1 MQRSVLSDLRQY
13 VRGTLFDDTVPAL
26 SFLLPV
32 VSTTPPFDDRDV
44 YDTHLGGA
52 DRREVAAADHDKP
65 VADYEPHIWFIRD
78 PVTGDREPALGI
90 GHANGNPTYAMALG
104 GADANRYILER
115 QAPTRNYD
123 RTVPREIVRGVAG
136 QLCPDDQQ
144 ALHSMARLGQVT
156 VKELAREANVRRETI
171 HRWHHHA
178 VKALLAALYRWH
190 ETNPEREVA

>member
-1 MQRSVLSDLRQY
+1 MLY
-13 VRGTLFDDTVPAL
+13 NDTIPAQ
-26 SFLLPV
+26 SFQLPV
-32 VSTTPPFDDRDV
+32 VSNVPPYDDRDI

-65 VADYEPHIWFIRD
+65 VADYEPAIWFIRD

-90 GHANGNPTYAMALG
+90 GRRTDNPTYAMALG

-123 RTVPREIVRGVAG
+123 RTVPREIVRGVAS

-144 ALHSMARLGQVT
+144 SLHSMARLGQVT
-156 VKELAREANVRRETI
+156 VKQLAREANVTRVTMHRR
-171 HRWHHHA
+171 HHEA
-178 VKALLAALYRWH
+178 IKALLAALYRWH
-190 ETNPEREVA
+190 HEHPEQRVA

>member
-13 VRGTLFDDTVPAL
+13 VRGTLYDDTVPAL

-156 VKELAREANVRRETI
+156 VKQLAREANVTRVTMHRR
-171 HRWHHHA
+171 HHEA
-178 VKALLAALYRWH
+178 VKELLAALYRWH
-190 ETNPEREVA
+190 EKNPERQVA